1 MKTYDE
7 YIQARIFKVYLE
19 NKNGRLRSG
28 ALETFDS
35 YAKLYCGSERHD
47 AAGWLMAF
55 GCGKLRAKYYAR
67 YIKKYLERVS
77 K

>member
-19 NKNGRLRSG
+19 NKNGRLCSG
-28 ALETFDS
+28 GHKTFDS
-35 YAKLYCGSERHD
+35 YAKFYCGDENHD

-55 GCGKLRAKYYAR
+55 GCGKQRAKDYAR
-67 YIKKYLERVS
+67 YIKEYLERVS